1 MVSELEE
8 QERRREFLRAQQQSR
23 IGESLPEANMAT
35 PEESTQKMDR
45 TEAAS
50 AETISEGESS
60 SSMAVSARLLKV
72 ARAQEATKTEIPG
85 GEALTKVE
93 DFKKA
98 AQRLK
103 TIFRIINGASA
114 ITLVGLVGTF
124 SLMNAQLIFGNLLKT
139 KFLPALDLWEIIV
152 LGILWFIF
160 VVVLLFLI
168 LLLTIGTNPWKVCE
182 LLLTDVWQSVKSFF
196 SPS

>member
-23 IGESLPEANMAT
+23 IGESLPEANMAA

-60 SSMAVSARLLKV
+60 SPMAVSARLK
-72 ARAQEATKTEIPG
+72 ADRAQEATKTEIPG